1 MNGHCKIVAT
11 PPSLL
16 CVRDCDHTL
25 QEVKPLKKVVQALL
39 SHAGTLLLPLQDSE
53 PAVEWG
59 VGGSEAP
66 ALSSLWESSKVGAI
80 TSSCVKPTIMS
91 RDTSAAPASF

>member
-1 MNGHCKIVAT
+1 MAI
-11 PPSLL
+11 PPSPF
-16 CVRDCDHTL
+16 CVRDRDCTL
-25 QEVKPLKKVVQALL
+25 QEVKPLKKAEQALL
-39 SHAGTLLLPLQDSE
+39 SHAGTLLLPLQYSE

-66 ALSSLWESSKVGAI
+66 ALSSLWESSKVGTL

-91 RDTSAAPASF
+91 RDTSAAPASL